1 MGLLPRRKVSESQV
15 SPSVLSDFPHP
26 KLTMVMEFKFVTDNR
41 PQIPGYKL
49 KEAPEQIKNRAYG
62 LTAGSHP
69 FVACLAP
76 VFWVLKVSVS
86 LRSAV
91 AGSLPKN

>member
-1 MGLLPRRKVSESQV
+1 
-15 SPSVLSDFPHP
+15 
-26 KLTMVMEFKFVTDNR
+26 MVMEFKFVTDNR

-69 FVACLAP
+69 HVACIAH
-76 VFWVLKVSVS
+76 VFSVVKVSVS